1 MTTELP
7 TRLLGSTGC
16 DVSAIGLG
24 TWSMGGRWWGK
35 PDDKQSVRTIQ
46 KAVDLGIHFFDTAD
60 FYGFGH
66 SEELLAKALGKKR
79 QDVFI
84 ATKVGLRWNRKG
96 KIRHDLSREYI
107 AQAVDASLQRLQTD
121 VIDLYQIHWPD
132 VGIPIEETAEALLA
146 CVQSGKVRFL
156 GASNLSLRQLQ
167 AYRKLIPLAVLQPP
181 LNLFERFAEVQLLPA
196 CHKENIGVVN
206 YSTLCKGLLSG
217 KFDVNTELKETVRRR
232 DPLFNG
238 RTFAR
243 NLKIVQRLNEYA
255 ANFDRT
261 VTELAIAWVLAHPA
275 ISCALCG
282 ARRPEHL
289 DDQVKAADWHLTHT
303 DLQEI
308 EKIVTQTEAEC

>member
-1 MTTELP
+1 MTTKLP
-7 TRLLGSTGC
+7 TRLLGHTGC
-16 DVSAIGLG
+16 DVSTIGLG
-24 TWSMGGRWWGK
+24 TWSMGGRWWGQ

-79 QDVFI
+79 KDVFI
-84 ATKVGLRWNRKG
+84 ATKVGLRWNKKG

-107 AQAVDASLQRLQTD
+107 AKAVDASLQRLQTD

-132 VGIPIEETAEALLA
+132 VDTPIEETAEALMK
-146 CVQSGKVRFL
+146 CVQSGKVKFL
-156 GASNLSLRQLQ
+156 GASNLSLQQLE

-181 LNLFERFAEVQLLPA
+181 LNLFERNAEVQLLPV

-206 YSTLCKGLLSG
+206 YSTLCKGLLTG
-217 KFDVNTELKETVRRR
+217 TFNVNSELKETVRRR

-238 RTFAR
+238 KTFER
-243 NLKIVQRLNEYA
+243 NLRIIQRLKDYA
-255 ANFDRT
+255 ANFERT

-275 ISCALCG
+275 VSCALCG

-289 DDQVKAADWHLTHT
+289 DDQIKAANWHLTHV